1 VRILLA
7 HNSTYF
13 PSTGGGDKSNRLLME
28 GLAERGHDVRVA
40 TRVEGFGP
48 EGHRRLVEELRK
60 RGIEPD
66 TSDGTM
72 ARFQLHGV
80 DVLTLSQSPHLRPF
94 FQAQIDEFDPD
105 IIVTSTD
112 DPGQLLFGLAV
123 KAPRARVVYLVRATI
138 AVPFGPDSS
147 MVSAT
152 KTEALKRADGVV
164 GVSHY
169 VANYVREWS
178 GLDAVHVPISLLDPG
193 SEFPELGRWDNPYV
207 SMVNPCAVKGISIFL
222 KIADLMP
229 DVQFA
234 AVPLWGTQAAELVEL
249 RLRPNVHLIGPYDNM
264 DDLLRQTSIMLV
276 PSVWAEARSRVVLES
291 MSRGIPVLASD
302 VGGLHEAKLGVPY
315 LVRVRPIVR
324 YKPSL
329 DSNMVP
335 IADVPPQDAG
345 PWVEILND
353 LLHSRRR
360 WEELSQ
366 ASRKAALQYA
376 ENLTAEPFERYL
388 LELLRKPKRSHT
400 PQPVKPALSE
410 DKRRLLALRVKQ
422 RVSGART
429 ESSNWF
435 SGADVGAEADVI
447 ERPMLRLF
455 CFPWAGGGTLAYR
468 AWRESLAATAHVV
481 PVRLPGRESRASEL
495 PIERMDAL
503 VAQLLEAIR
512 PYVSTP
518 FAFFGHSMGAGIAF
532 ELTRALRRAGL
543 PLPRSLHVSGARAP
557 QFRLGYRPGPEPAM
571 RDFIEELRRL
581 EGFPPSILNNPE
593 LMKLA
598 LPALLSDARLYRNYA
613 YCEEPPLSVPI
624 SAYGGDADPN
634 VTAEHLDA
642 WWEQTS
648 GAFQRFE
655 FPGGHFYL
663 ESARALLLNAL
674 RTALGA
680 GNAGLP
686 DGRS

>member
-28 GLAERGHDVRVA
+28 GLAARGHEVRVA
-40 TRVEGFGP
+40 TRVESFGP
-48 EGHRRLVEELRK
+48 EGHQRLVEELRK

-72 ARFQLHGV
+72 ARFELHGV
-80 DVLTLSQSPHLRPF
+80 DVLTLSMSPHLRPF

-193 SEFPELGRWDNPYV
+193 SEFPELGRWDNPFV

-229 DVQFA
+229 EVQFA
-234 AVPLWGTQAAELVEL
+234 AVPLWGTQEAELEEL
-249 RLRPNVHLIGPYDNM
+249 RLRPNIHLIGPYDNM

-324 YKPSL
+324 YMPSL

-335 IADVPPQDAG
+335 IAEVPPQDAG
-345 PWVEILND
+345 PWVEILTG
-353 LLHSRRR
+353 LLHSRSR
-360 WEELSQ
+360 WEALSR
-366 ASRKAALQYA
+366 ASRKAALEYA
-376 ENLTAEPFERYL
+376 QNLTAEPFEKYL
-388 LELLRKPKRSHT
+388 LDLLREPKRSHT
-400 PQPVKPALSE
+400 PQPVKPALSG

-422 RVSGART
+422 RASGTRT

-435 SGADVGAEADVI
+435 SGVEAEVEGV
-447 ERPMLRLF
+447 ERPRLRLF
-455 CFPWAGGGTLAYR
+455 CFPWAGGGTLTYR
-468 AWRESLAATAHVV
+468 AWRETLSPAAYVV

-495 PIERMDAL
+495 PIERMEAL
-503 VAQLLEAIR
+503 AAQLLEAIR

-518 FAFFGHSMGAGIAF
+518 FAFFGHSMGAGLAF
-532 ELTRALRRAGL
+532 ELARALRRAGL
-543 PLPRSLHVSGARAP
+543 PLPQSLHVSGARAP
-557 QFRLGYRPGPEPAM
+557 QFRLNYRPGPEPAM

-598 LPALLSDARLYRNYA
+598 LPALLSDARLYRNYS
-613 YCEEPPLSVPI
+613 YCEEEPLGLPI
-624 SAYGGDADPN
+624 AAYGGDADPN
-634 VTAEHLDA
+634 VTSEHLEA
-642 WWEQTS
+642 WREQTTS
-648 GAFQRFE
+648 TFQRYE

-663 ESARALLLNAL
+663 ESARSLLLNAL
-674 RTALGA
+674 RVTLMA
-680 GNAGLP
+680 NAGVLP
-686 DGRS
+686 GARF

>member
-7 HNSTYF
+7 HNSTYY

-28 GLAERGHDVRVA
+28 GLAARGHQVRVA
-40 TRVEGFGP
+40 TRVETFGP
-48 EGHRRLVEELRK
+48 EGHRRLIEELHK

-66 TSDGTM
+66 TSDGQM
-72 ARFQLHGV
+72 ARFRLHGV
-80 DVLTLSQSPHLRPF
+80 DVLTLSLSPHLRPF
-94 FQAQIDEFDPD
+94 FQAQIDDFDPD

-152 KTEALKRADGVV
+152 KTESLKRADGVV

-178 GLDAVHVPISLLDPG
+178 GLDAVHVPISLLEPG
-193 SEFPELGRWDNPYV
+193 TEFPQLGRWDNPYV

-222 KIADLMP
+222 QIADLMP
-229 DVQFA
+229 EVQFA
-234 AVPLWGTQAAELVEL
+234 AVPLWGTQAAELEEL

-264 DDLLRQTSIMLV
+264 DDLLKQTSIMLV

-291 MSRGIPVLASD
+291 MIRGIPVLASD

-324 YKPSL
+324 YKPTL
-329 DSNMVP
+329 DANMVP

-345 PWVEILND
+345 AWVEILTG
-353 LLHSRRR
+353 LLHNHRR
-360 WEELSQ
+360 WEEL
-366 ASRKAALQYA
+366 ARDSRKAALQYA
-376 ENLTAEPFERYL
+376 ENLTAEPFEKYL
-388 LELLRKPKRSHT
+388 FDLLRKPKRAHA
-400 PQPVKPALSE
+400 PQPVKPALTE
-410 DKRRLLALRVKQ
+410 DKRRLLALRLKQ
-422 RVSGART
+422 RASGART
-429 ESSNWF
+429 EPSSWF
-435 SGADVGAEADVI
+435 SGVDTEAEDAG
-447 ERPMLRLF
+447 RPRLRLF

-468 AWRESLAATAHVV
+468 TWREPLASIAQVV

-495 PIERMDAL
+495 PVERMDAL

-543 PLPRSLHVSGARAP
+543 PLPSSLHVSGARAP
-557 QFRLGYRPGPEPAM
+557 QYRLNYKPGPEPAM

-581 EGFPPSILNNPE
+581 EGFPPSTLNNPE

-598 LPALLSDARLYRNYA
+598 LPSLLSDSRLYRNYS
-613 YCEEPPLSVPI
+613 YSEEDPLNVPI
-624 SAYGGDADPN
+624 AAYGGDADPN
-634 VTAEHLDA
+634 VTSEHLEA
-642 WWEQTS
+642 WREQTAS
-648 GAFQRFE
+648 SFHRYE

-663 ESARALLLNAL
+663 ESARSMLLKTLREALA
-674 RTALGA
+674 AAPGCEA
-680 GNAGLP
+680 H
-686 DGRS
+686 

>member
-28 GLAERGHDVRVA
+28 GLAALGHSVRVA
-40 TRVEGFGP
+40 TRVENFGP
-48 EGHRRLVEELRK
+48 EGHQRLVEELRK

-66 TSDGTM
+66 ISDGTM
-72 ARFQLHGV
+72 ARFELHGV
-80 DVLTLSQSPHLRPF
+80 DVLTLSLSPHLRPF

-123 KAPRARVVYLVRATI
+123 KAPRVRVVYLVRATI

-193 SEFPELGRWDNPYV
+193 SEFPELGHWDNPYV
-207 SMVNPCAVKGISIFL
+207 CMVNPCAVKGISIFL
-222 KIADLMP
+222 QIADLMP
-229 DVQFA
+229 DVEFA
-234 AVPLWGTQAAELVEL
+234 AVPLWGTQKEELDEL
-249 RLRPNVHLIGPYDNM
+249 RMRPNIHLIGPYDNM

-324 YKPSL
+324 YMPSL

-345 PWVEILND
+345 PWVEILTG
-353 LLHSRRR
+353 LLHSRSR
-360 WEELSQ
+360 WEDLSR

-376 ENLTAEPFERYL
+376 ENLTAEPFEKYL
-388 LELLRKPKRSHT
+388 LDLLKKPKRSHT
-400 PQPVKPALSE
+400 PQPVKPALSD
-410 DKRRLLALRVKQ
+410 DKRRLLALRVK
-422 RVSGART
+422 RRASGTRT

-435 SGADVGAEADVI
+435 SGVAMEEV
-447 ERPMLRLF
+447 ERPRPRLF

-468 AWRESLAATAHVV
+468 AWRETLSSVAHVV

-495 PIERMDAL
+495 PVERMEAL

-512 PYVSTP
+512 PYVSAP
-518 FAFFGHSMGAGIAF
+518 FAFFGHSMGAGISF

-557 QFRLGYRPGPEPAM
+557 QFRLNYKPGPEPAM

-598 LPALLSDARLYRNYA
+598 LPALLSDARLYRNYS
-613 YCEEPPLSVPI
+613 YSEEEPLSVPI
-624 SAYGGDADPN
+624 FAYGGDADPN
-634 VTAEHLDA
+634 VTSEHLEA
-642 WWEQTS
+642 WREQTTS
-648 GAFQRFE
+648 KFQRYE

-663 ESARALLLNAL
+663 ESARSLLLNAL
-674 RTALGA
+674 RAALAAGSAVLPGA
-680 GNAGLP
+680 RN
-686 DGRS
+686 